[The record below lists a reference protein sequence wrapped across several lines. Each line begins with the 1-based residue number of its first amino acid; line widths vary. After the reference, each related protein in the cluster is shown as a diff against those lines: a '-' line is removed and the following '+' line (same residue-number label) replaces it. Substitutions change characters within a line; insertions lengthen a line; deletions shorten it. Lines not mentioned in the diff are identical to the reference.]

1 MNLFL
6 IKRIFYSCF
15 LMTVNVLVFKNEGIA
30 QPSDS
35 ISKASVSFRIGTA
48 VWMSDQGFENLLN
61 LFDKYKGVTD
71 QITFFT
77 SSTHPPLRL
86 EDFAGRMKVLKIRM
100 EQARARGYKAGI
112 NILSTIGHHEENL
125 EHSLHGNYTY
135 VTDINGKVSKG
146 SYCPNDRE
154 FRNYIRRI
162 YQLAAAAGPDYIW
175 IDDDVRL
182 AGHMPVGFTC
192 FCNNC
197 LSIFETET
205 HRKWTRR
212 QLIKIF
218 SDGEQKDKLQ
228 WRRAWLDH
236 NRNTINNLFQLIESE
251 VHRVAPGM
259 TLGFMTG
266 DRFYEGYDFA
276 KWAKT
281 LSGKAGAKVWWRPGG
296 GYYQDGITAEL
307 AGKSHDIGRQVSV
320 LPPNITV
327 IQSEIE
333 NFPYQRL
340 KKAASI
346 TALEAA
352 SHIAAGCTGAAF
364 NVLSFYDEPLDEYEP
379 LLQKLK
385 NTRLFLDRLAA
396 TFARNPLE
404 GASVVWDENSL
415 AAQRLPSGDWPG
427 GSPVI
432 RPEQYETGIPACYDY
447 RNAAVAMLTEN
458 NIYTLDDEAIRKLL
472 SGGVYMDVPALEQL
486 NRLGYGALTGF
497 RVSDTSMKDRI
508 EQFTDHPVNGHFGR
522 RRRDNRQSFY
532 KEAAYGIGATQPNT
546 DTLAC
551 LVGYSGK
558 KQTDITLGLFEND
571 LGGRVC
577 VSGYYPWNYMG
588 SQSKSAQIKS
598 IFRWLSKDR
607 LPGYVAS
614 FHKANCWIR
623 STGTGKL
630 AMAVTNSSFDPA
642 VAPEIMLRVNGD
654 EIIIYDMRNKSERI
668 RSSGSD
674 GIYKKFVLPEIAPW
688 EMVLVVE
695 AS

>member
-1 MNLFL
+1 
-6 IKRIFYSCF
+6 
-15 LMTVNVLVFKNEGIA
+15 
-30 QPSDS
+30 
-35 ISKASVSFRIGTA
+35 
-48 VWMSDQGFENLLN
+48 MSDQRFEELLN

-77 SSTHPPLRL
+77 SSTHPPLAL
-86 EDFAGRMKVLKIRM
+86 EDFAARMKIVKTRM
-100 EQARARGYKAGI
+100 VKARMHGYKAGI

-135 VTDINGKVSKG
+135 ATDINGNVSKG
-146 SYCPNDRE
+146 SYCANDKL

-182 AGHMPVGFTC
+182 AGHAPVGFTC
-192 FCNNC
+192 FCDNC
-197 LSIFETET
+197 LSIFEMET
-205 HRKWTRR
+205 QRKWTRQ
-212 QLIKIF
+212 QLKQIF

-228 WRRAWLDH
+228 WRKAWLDH

-251 VHRVAPGM
+251 VHSVAPDM

-276 KWAKT
+276 KWAET
-281 LSGKAGAKVWWRPGG
+281 LSGKSGAKVWWRPGG
-296 GYYQDGITAEL
+296 GYYQDGVTAEL

-320 LPPNITV
+320 LPANVTV

-340 KKAASI
+340 KKSASA

-385 NTRLFLDRLAA
+385 DTRPFLDRMVE
-396 TFARNPLE
+396 TFARSPLD
-404 GASVVWDENSL
+404 GASLVWDENSL
-415 AAQRLPSGDWPG
+415 IAQRLQAGDWPG
-427 GSPVI
+427 GNPVI
-432 RPEQYETGIPACYDY
+432 RPEQYETGIPASYDY
-447 RNAAVAMLTEN
+447 RHAAVTMLTEH
-458 NIYTLDDEAIRKLL
+458 NIYTLDDAAIRKLL
-472 SGGVYMDVPALEQL
+472 SGAVYMDVPALEQL
-486 NRLGYGALTGF
+486 NRLGYGKLTGF
-497 RVSDTSMKDRI
+497 SVSDTSMKDRI
-508 EQFTDHPVNGHFGR
+508 EQFTDHPVNGHFGGR
-522 RRRDNRQSFY
+522 QRDNRQSFY
-532 KEAAYGIGATQPNT
+532 REAVYGIRATQPHT
-546 DTLAC
+546 GALSY
-551 LVGYSGK
+551 LVDYSGK
-558 KQTDITLGLFEND
+558 KQTDITSGLFENA
-571 LGGRVC
+571 LGGRIC
-577 VSGYYPWNYMG
+577 VSGYYPWSYMG

-623 STGTGKL
+623 NTSKGKL

-642 VAPEIMLRVNGD
+642 IKLEVMLRTNAD
-654 EIIIYDMRNKSERI
+654 EIIIYNMRNKSEKI

-674 GIYKKFVLPEIAPW
+674 GVYKKFVLPEIASW

-695 AS
+695 AP